1 MIGCDAHRLRGI
13 STTRYNASMS
23 TLRPIITLLTD
34 FGDQDE
40 YVGAMKG
47 VILGIV
53 PDAQIVD
60 VTHQVKPQ
68 NILQAASI
76 LDKTYRYF
84 PAHTLHIVV
93 VDPGV
98 GSARQPIA
106 LKATHG
112 TFVAPDNG
120 VLTHI
125 RRQEPGSKAILLD
138 RSEFWLPSPSN
149 TSHGRDIFSPVG
161 AHLAGGIA
169 FDKMGSP
176 LTAIIMLPMPPLVI
190 TTTSIKG
197 EVIRIDH
204 FGNALTNIAPL
215 RWLDTHSL
223 QFSGDDQPGS
233 TDPIQIDIHKARI
246 TCGWHTVDAVHANY
260 SQVPA
265 GQALALVGSSG
276 ELEVA
281 ICQGNASDQLAI
293 HVGSPVTLQFA

>member
-1 MIGCDAHRLRGI
+1 
-13 STTRYNASMS
+13 MS
-23 TLRPIITLLTD
+23 TPRPIITLLTD

-47 VILGIV
+47 VILGIA

-60 VTHQVKPQ
+60 ITHQVKAQ
-68 NILQAASI
+68 NVSQAASI

-84 PAHTLHIVV
+84 PPHTIHIVV

-106 LKATHG
+106 VQAARG
-112 TFVAPDNG
+112 IFVAPDNG

-125 RRQEPGSKAILLD
+125 RSREPESKVILLD
-138 RSEFWLPSPSN
+138 RTEYWLPSPSN
-149 TSHGRDIFSPVG
+149 TFHGRDIFSPVG
-161 AHLAGGIA
+161 AHLAAGVPFNKLG
-169 FDKMGSP
+169 KSLSEM
-176 LTAIIMLPMPPLVI
+176 IMLPMPPLVVTS
-190 TTTSIKG
+190 TTIKG

-215 RWLDTHSL
+215 RWLDEHRL
-223 QFSGDDQPGS
+223 EFSGDIQPGS
-233 TDPIQIDIHKARI
+233 PSPIQIDVHTARI

-265 GQALALVGSSG
+265 GQALALVSGSG

-281 ICQGNASDQLAI
+281 VCQGSASDQFAI
-293 HVGSPVTLQFA
+293 QVGSPVTLQFA